1 MYKATITGTLAI
13 VAAALLAS
21 GHAEAGSSA
30 SAPSK
35 YGRSSQVVA
44 IHQAQTNRQAQRSD
58 FAITEFSS
66 SSARTH
72 GAKYR

>member
-1 MYKATITGTLAI
+1 MYKTTIAGTLAI
-13 VAAALLAS
+13 LVAVLVSAR
-21 GHAEAGSSA
+21 AEAGVSA

-35 YGRSSQVVA
+35 YGHNTSQLAGVYMASS
-44 IHQAQTNRQAQRSD
+44 HGQAPRAD
-58 FAITEFSS
+58 YGITEYSS